1 MSARTKQFI
10 VWIRRVLLG
19 LRVIQLLAAAGV
31 LVLMI
36 LITEV
41 HSETSWLLR
50 VLVRNLV
57 APWASAKSPEV
68 TNTTSLEAPI

>member
-10 VWIRRVLLG
+10 VWVRRVLLG

-57 APWASAKSPEV
+57 APQDPAKSPEAK
-68 TNTTSLEAPI
+68 TSLEAHI